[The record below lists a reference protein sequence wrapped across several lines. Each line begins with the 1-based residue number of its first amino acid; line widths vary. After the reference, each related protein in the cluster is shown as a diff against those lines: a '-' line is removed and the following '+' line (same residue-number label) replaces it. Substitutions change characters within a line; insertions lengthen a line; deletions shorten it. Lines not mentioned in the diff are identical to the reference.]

1 MVFSKQQKSW
11 AFYDWANSV
20 YPLVITSAIFPI
32 FYEAVSTTKDAAGN
46 VISDTV
52 LFFGMEFTNTVLISY
67 ISSFI
72 FLVVSLCMSILSG
85 VADFYGKK
93 RSFLIVSFL
102 IGASGCAG
110 LFFFDIEKSEMS
122 MLYYVFAGVGF
133 WLSLVFYN
141 AYLPQIA
148 PIHLQDRLSARGYSL
163 GYLGSSILLIACL
176 VGIMVLD
183 VPAKYAFLLT
193 AIWWLAFGFYS
204 VLRLPKSVKNT
215 NVGRPLKHGWEQLI
229 SVWKQLRNLPV
240 LKKYLRAFF
249 VYSMGVQTV
258 MIMAVYFGAKEIN
271 WPDSKA
277 QTTGLIV
284 SVLLIQFIAIGGS
297 VLLSKLSSK
306 KGNVFALQVVLFAW
320 IGLCISALWVTEPLH
335 FYIIAA
341 FVGLV
346 MGGVQSLSR
355 STYSKLLPQDCE
367 EHTAFFSFY
376 DLSEKIGII
385 IGTFSYGYIESFT
398 GSMRNSIFALI
409 VFFIAG
415 YFLLRSV
422 QKENSK
428 KLNPYNG

>member
-1 MVFSKQQKSW
+1 MSFSKEQKSW

-32 FYEAVSTTKDAAGN
+32 FYEAVSTTKDSAGN

-67 ISSFI
+67 VSSFI
-72 FLVVSLCMSILSG
+72 FLIVSLLMPILSG

-93 RSFLIVSFL
+93 KSFLIGSFL
-102 IGASGCAG
+102 IGALGCAG
-110 LFFFDIEKSEMS
+110 LFFFDIEHSEWS
-122 MLYYVFAGVGF
+122 MLTYVFAGVGF

-148 PIHLQDRLSARGYSL
+148 PIHLQDKLSARGYSL

-176 VGIMVLD
+176 VAIMVAK
-183 VPAKYAFLLT
+183 VPAQYAFLLT
-193 AIWWLAFGFYS
+193 AVWWLGFGFFS
-204 VLRLPKSVKNT
+204 VSRLPKSVKNT
-215 NVGRPLKHGWEQLI
+215 NVGRPLKHGWNQLLL
-229 SVWKQLRNLPV
+229 VWKQLKNLPV

-249 VYSMGVQTV
+249 VYSMGIQTI
-258 MIMAVYFGAKEIN
+258 MIMAVYFGAKEIQ
-271 WPDSKA
+271 WADSDA

-297 VLLSKLSSK
+297 ILISKLSAK
-306 KGNVFALQVVLFAW
+306 KGNIFALQAVLFAW
-320 IGLCISALWVTEPLH
+320 IGLCISALWVTQPIH

-346 MGGVQSLSR
+346 MGGAQSLSR
-355 STYSKLLPQDCE
+355 STYSKLLPQECE
-367 EHTAFFSFY
+367 DHTAFFSFY
-376 DLSEKIGII
+376 DLAEKIGII
-385 IGTFSYGYIESFT
+385 IGTFSYGYIESLT

-422 QKENSK
+422 QKENSE
-428 KLNPYNG
+428 KLSPYNA

>member
-1 MVFSKQQKSW
+1 MSFTKEQKSW

-32 FYEAVSTTKDAAGN
+32 FYEAVSTQKDGAGN
-46 VISDTV
+46 IISDSV
-52 LFFGMEFTNTVLISY
+52 RFFGMEFTNTVLISY
-67 ISSFI
+67 VSSFI
-72 FLVVSLCMSILSG
+72 FLVVSVLMPILSG

-93 RSFLIVSFL
+93 KSFL
-102 IGASGCAG
+102 IGSFIMGACGCGG
-110 LFFFDIEKSEMS
+110 LFFFDIDRSELS
-122 MLYYVFAGVGF
+122 MLYYVLAGVGF

-148 PIHLQDRLSARGYSL
+148 PIRLQDRLSARGYSL
-163 GYLGSSILLIACL
+163 GYLGSSLLLIACL
-176 VGIMVLD
+176 VGIMVMD

-193 AIWWLAFGFYS
+193 AIWWLGFGVFS
-204 VLRLPKSVKNT
+204 VSRLPKSLKNSS
-215 NVGRPLKHGWEQLI
+215 VGRPIKHGWNQLVT
-229 SVWKQLRNLPV
+229 VWKQLKNLPV

-271 WPDSKA
+271 WPDAKA

-297 VLLSKLSSK
+297 VLLSKLSAK

-320 IGLCISALWVTEPLH
+320 VGLCISALWVTEPLH

-355 STYSKLLPQDCE
+355 STYSKLLPQDSDD
-367 EHTAFFSFY
+367 HTAYFSFY
-376 DLSEKIGII
+376 DLAEKIGII
-385 IGTFSYGYIESFT
+385 IGTFSYGYIESLT

-422 QKENSK
+422 QKEKSN
-428 KLNPYNG
+428 KLSPYNG